1 MRNVDYYRVLKLR
14 MKACGESLKAFMRRR
29 KYISNGLQG
38 NHHFSFLIPHFSLYL
53 LLVIVS
59 LFTACTSIPKNT
71 TLEEGNA
78 VYYWRTDLKLDSTE
92 RAFLQQYHINKVY
105 CRYFDVVMSE
115 SGEPKPNAT
124 ITFSDTLPDSIEIIP
139 TVYITED
146 CMHQKHEGF
155 AEKLVKR
162 ILQMN
167 ETNNIHNVREIQID
181 CDYTS
186 KSRKTYYEFLK
197 AVSASWNLGYPRKDL
212 GQPKISTTI
221 RLHQLSMEAPPV
233 DYGSLM
239 IYNTGDPSKWEE
251 RNPILDYRDVYPYLD
266 RLNDY
271 PLPLAAAYPVFH
283 WVRDI
288 YGVRVEHTVE
298 AEEILKVKRAMEK
311 ERKNLSRSIITYHL
325 DKENINRYK
334 PETYEEIYHH

>member
-1 MRNVDYYRVLKLR
+1 MSIKRNIIWV
-14 MKACGESLKAFMRRR
+14 G
-29 KYISNGLQG
+29 
-38 NHHFSFLIPHFSLYL
+38 L
-53 LLVIVS
+53 LLC
-59 LFTACTSIPKNT
+59 LLTAGCSKQKGIAE
-71 TLEEGNA
+71 LEEGNA
-78 VYYWRTDLKLDSTE
+78 VYYWRTDLRLDSVE
-92 RAFLQQYHINKVY
+92 RAFLTQYQVKKFY

-124 ITFSDTLPDSIEIIP
+124 ITFSDALPDSIEIIP

-155 AEKLVKR
+155 AEKLVNR

-167 ETNNIHNVREIQID
+167 ETNDIRNVHEIQID

-186 KSRKTYYEFLK
+186 KSRKTYYDFLREVRTQLS
-197 AVSASWNLGYPRKDL
+197 AVHYQL
-212 GQPKISTTI
+212 STTI

-233 DYGSLM
+233 DYGALM
-239 IYNTGDPSKWEE
+239 IYNTGDPNKWEE
-251 RNPILDYRDVYPYLD
+251 RNPILDYRDVYPYLN
-266 RLNDY
+266 RLDKY

-298 AEEILKVKRAMEK
+298 AEEILKVKQAMEK
-311 ERKNLSRSIITYHL
+311 ERKDLSRSIITYHL
-325 DKENINRYK
+325 DEENINRYK